1 MCSGD
6 VFGLFDCWQF
16 AEVKTQVTSIY
27 FSHLCEQ
34 MTAIVTVLTV
44 LCLRLLVTILSPVR
58 PELDPRP
65 GHVRHIVDKVAL
77 WQIFLPVLGF
87 RPVSV
92 VALVLHNHLYLN
104 TVLIRW
110 LSRESLGT
118 FEQCSAPCDITEHWT
133 VKYFHS
139 VSGLCVVC
147 EVHALSIETVLVNE
161 FVHYHLWAEAEST
174 FEHWAFNKH
183 KGASWQQSIR
193 WITCVDLKMEAV

>member
-16 AEVKTQVTSIY
+16 VQIKAQVTSIY
-27 FSHLCEQ
+27 FKNLCEQ
-34 MTAIVTVLTV
+34 MTAIVTVLAV

-65 GHVRHIVDKVAL
+65 GHVRFGVDKVAL
-77 WQIFLPVLGF
+77 WQFCLPVLGF
-87 RPVSV
+87 PLSSV

-104 TVLIRW
+104 TVIIRW
-110 LSRESLGT
+110 LSRESLGN
-118 FEQCSAPCDITEHWT
+118 FEQCSALCDITERWT

-147 EVHALSIETVLVNE
+147 EVRAVGDKTVLINE
-161 FVHYHLWAEAEST
+161 HVHCKVWAEAEAT
-174 FEHWAFNKH
+174 VEY
-183 KGASWQQSIR
+183 
-193 WITCVDLKMEAV
+193 

>member
-1 MCSGD
+1 
-6 VFGLFDCWQF
+6 
-16 AEVKTQVTSIY
+16 
-27 FSHLCEQ
+27 
-34 MTAIVTVLTV
+34 
-44 LCLRLLVTILSPVR
+44 
-58 PELDPRP
+58 
-65 GHVRHIVDKVAL
+65 
-77 WQIFLPVLGF
+77 
-87 RPVSV
+87 
-92 VALVLHNHLYLN
+92 VLHNHPYLN

-174 FEHWAFNKH
+174 FEH
-183 KGASWQQSIR
+183 
-193 WITCVDLKMEAV
+193 